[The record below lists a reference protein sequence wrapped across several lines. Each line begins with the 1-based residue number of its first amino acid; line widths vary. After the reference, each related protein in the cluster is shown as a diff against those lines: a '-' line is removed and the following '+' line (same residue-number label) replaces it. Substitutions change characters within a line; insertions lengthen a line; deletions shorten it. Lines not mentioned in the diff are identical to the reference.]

1 MSTTQPFGKL
11 RAFLWPVYFR
21 ELSKLLPMLAISFLL
36 SFNYNIL
43 KSTKDS
49 IVVTSSSK
57 GVESIPFIKIAL
69 ILPLSILFVYLFTK
83 ISDRLDR
90 EKRLYAMTAI
100 FVAYFALFTFVIYP
114 FREQL
119 YLSHLGDYL
128 EEKLHHGHGGLIDAI
143 RYWPYTTFYAISE
156 LWGAIILNV
165 GFWSFVNEITRVEEA
180 KRFYPIM
187 TICLN
192 ISGIASG
199 YLGNYF
205 IDVPKGILHLSDQ
218 SHWDRSLVLIMSAVI
233 ITAALAMGLF
243 YHLNRVILR
252 DADIGVH
259 APLPIK
265 GQRGELQTSFIE
277 DVRLLLRSPYIL
289 AIATTVF
296 AFGFIIGATELLW
309 KDQVRHW
316 YPTTAK
322 FYEFSNKINILTG
335 FLATALAFL
344 TGWSIRQ
351 FGWSVTALLSP
362 ILVGIT
368 SLGFFGFLLFP
379 DSLAAVSSCLLSS
392 PDRLA
397 IQFGIALTA
406 LSRTLK
412 YTFFDATKELAFI
425 PLDRKTKLQGKAAI
439 DGVGSRL
446 GKSSASVLYTILFSV
461 PSLGSLA
468 ASKPYIFLT
477 CIMALAMWLAAVVYL
492 GGQFQQLASR
502 KNT

>member
-1 MSTTQPFGKL
+1 MSITQPFGKL
-11 RAFLWPVYFR
+11 RAFLWPVHPR
-21 ELSKLLPMLAISFLL
+21 ELRKLLPMLAISFLL

-69 ILPLSILFVYLFTK
+69 ILPLSVFFVYLFAK
-83 ISDRLDR
+83 ISDRVDR

-100 FVAYFALFTFVIYP
+100 FVAYFALFTYVLYP

-119 YLSHLGDYL
+119 YLVRLGNFL
-128 EEKLHHGHGGLIDAI
+128 EGKLHHGHGGLIDAI

-165 GFWSFVNEITRVEEA
+165 AFWSFVNEITRVEEA
-180 KRFYPIM
+180 KRFYPVM

-192 ISGIASG
+192 VSGIASG

-205 IDVPKGILHLSDQ
+205 LSARRALDVSDQ
-218 SHWDRSLVLIMSAVI
+218 MHWDRSLMLIMTAVMV
-233 ITAALAMGLF
+233 TAALAMGLF

-252 DADIGVH
+252 DDEIGAH

-265 GQRGELQTSFIE
+265 GGQKEVQTSFIE
-277 DVRLLLRSPYIL
+277 DVQLLLRSPYIL

-316 YPTTAK
+316 YPSTAK

-335 FLATALAFL
+335 ILATALAFV

-351 FGWSVTALLSP
+351 LGWSITAFLSP
-362 ILVGIT
+362 AIVGL
-368 SLGFFGFLLFP
+368 SCLGFFAFLLFP
-379 DSLAAVSSCLLSS
+379 ESLSAMSALLHST
-392 PDRLA
+392 PQRLA
-397 IQFGIALTA
+397 ILFGIALTA
-406 LSRTLK
+406 LSRTVK

-425 PLDRKTKLQGKAAI
+425 PLDRRTKLQGKAAI

-446 GKSSASVLYTILFSV
+446 GKSSASVLYTILFSI

-468 ASKPYIFLT
+468 ASKPYICLT
-477 CIMALAMWLAAVVYL
+477 CMFALSMWLVAVGYL
-492 GGQFQQLASR
+492 GRRFQQLTER
-502 KNT
+502 ETP